1 MEVAIG
7 RDGKVKRNT
16 RVVGPDFD
24 GIPNI
29 SFPKPDQARTI
40 FQMGLEKAR
49 GLSDGVIPLIGR
61 GMVTMDTDD
70 VWKIHRRA
78 VNPLFNF
85 VVLKNTIPRMIERID
100 EFLDELKVEGPDFKH
115 HTSHTFE
122 KITMYLIIDLAFGE
136 GFDAEYLRQKYLILN
151 TYFATSW
158 IGTSLFGDFFFSL
171 PLPVLRRFRKAKA
184 DVDNCV
190 KDQIKKRRK
199 QLAET
204 SLTAKE
210 AQSSRDLITLLISSE
225 EHPFTDQDIQNEC
238 LTFLFAGQDTT
249 ASALGWTM
257 YFLGANPSYQVAL
270 RDEANKVFS
279 EHTDVTKVLEHLKMA
294 KAVFKE
300 SLRIRPIV
308 GGVIRTA
315 HADVEID
322 GIFVPKGANL
332 LVAAKTT
339 QLDETIYPD
348 PLTFKPER
356 FLEENPNHHPY
367 SFLAFGGG
375 PRACIGMK
383 FAFQEATLILARM
396 FQKFRIET
404 NIKKDIQSTTVIFKP
419 KDLTIQF
426 IPWE

>member
-1 MEVAIG
+1 
-7 RDGKVKRNT
+7 
-16 RVVGPDFD
+16 
-24 GIPNI
+24 
-29 SFPKPDQARTI
+29 
-40 FQMGLEKAR
+40 
-49 GLSDGVIPLIGR
+49 
-61 GMVTMDTDD
+61 
-70 VWKIHRRA
+70 
-78 VNPLFNF
+78 
-85 VVLKNTIPRMIERID
+85 
-100 EFLDELKVEGPDFKH
+100 
-115 HTSHTFE
+115 
-122 KITMYLIIDLAFGE
+122 
-136 GFDAEYLRQKYLILN
+136 
-151 TYFATSW
+151 
-158 IGTSLFGDFFFSL
+158 
-171 PLPVLRRFRKAKA
+171 
-184 DVDNCV
+184 
-190 KDQIKKRRK
+190 
-199 QLAET
+199 
-204 SLTAKE
+204 
-210 AQSSRDLITLLISSE
+210 
-225 EHPFTDQDIQNEC
+225 
-238 LTFLFAGQDTT
+238 
-249 ASALGWTM
+249 M